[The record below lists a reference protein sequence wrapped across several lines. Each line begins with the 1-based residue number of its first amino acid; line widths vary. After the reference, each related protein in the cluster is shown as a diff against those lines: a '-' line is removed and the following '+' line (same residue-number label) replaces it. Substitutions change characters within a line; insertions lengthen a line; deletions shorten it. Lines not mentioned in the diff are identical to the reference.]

1 MKKLLAG
8 LLIPASCLLCLCAA
22 AAENPSFSGI
32 FPHVAVTNGGANES
46 AIGAVVL
53 WADRLW
59 FLTYPAHVFKGG
71 NDKLYTLD
79 ADLNLA
85 ARPESVGGTH
95 ANRMIHRE
103 SNQMIIGPY
112 LVDAKGG
119 VRAIPPSVMPGRLTA
134 TTRHLTDPA
143 NKVLFI
149 TMEEGFYEVDVRT
162 LDVKV
167 LHQDRNVGGGDLL
180 PGAHGK
186 GAYTGQ
192 GRLVYANNGQGGVL
206 AEWDGK
212 GDLGDPKSWTIVDK
226 NKYTDV
232 TGPGGIY
239 GAPAEEA
246 PIWALGWDARS
257 VLLAVRDGGR
267 WTRFRLP
274 KASYTQDAD
283 HGWYTEWPRIREVS
297 DGHLLM
303 NMHDMFYDF
312 PKTFSAARSGHLRPV
327 STFLKMVVDYTA
339 WGDHLVMANNDASR
353 QGNPLLGCPQSN
365 LWFGGWEDL
374 RGYGTPAGW
383 GGPWIKT
390 PVKAGEP
397 SEPFLLAGFEKRVV
411 HLAHDAAEP
420 VAFTLEVDGAGD
432 GRWTK
437 HATVTVPPGGYAY
450 HVIPP
455 ETGGEWIRVKA
466 DRDLKSATAY
476 FHYTSAGQTAD
487 PAMFRSLAPAEKPGR
502 LSEGLLS
509 VPGGQDLTLA
519 FAATVVDES
528 GKAAETGYY
537 VIGGDMRLRR
547 TSDAAA
553 EKAVREKAATRQ
565 DFQVDDASVIMTDKK
580 GNRYRLPKGP
590 DAFSRPGGRRGDPRG
605 IREVV
610 TERNLMNIHGTFY
623 ELPRE
628 DSGGLAKI
636 RPITTHNRRLFD
648 FASWRGLLV
657 MAGNLAGAAPDGHYV
672 PSDDGKVSLW
682 FGNLEDLWKLG
693 VPRGE
698 GGPWRASDVR
708 AGVPSDPY
716 LMTGYDRKTVRLSHD
731 RPADVRLTIEVDFLA
746 DGTWHPY
753 ETITVPAGKTVTHAF
768 PAGFAAHWVRVIA
781 DADCKATAWFVYNMP
796 AGDVGTRQ
804 ERPGQVVRKRS
815 LDDRP
820 FTERYRFFRNAS
832 MADAE
837 SL

>member
-1 MKKLLAG
+1 MKDYLMKKLLAG
-8 LLIPASCLLCLCAA
+8 LLISAFSLSCLCAA
-22 AAENPSFSGI
+22 APAEYPSFSGV
-32 FPHVAVTNGGANES
+32 FPHLAVTNGGPNETG
-46 AIGAVVL
+46 IGAVVL

-79 ADLNLA
+79 AEVNLA

-95 ANRMIHRE
+95 ANRLIHRE
-103 SNQMIIGPY
+103 SNQLIIGPY

-119 VRAIPPSVMPGRLTA
+119 VRAISPGVMPGRMTA
-134 TTRHLTDPA
+134 AARHLADPA
-143 NKVLFI
+143 GKVYFV

-162 LDVKV
+162 LDVKM
-167 LHQDRNVGGGDLL
+167 LHQDRNVGGSDLL

-192 GRLVYANNGQGGVL
+192 GRLVYANNGEGGVL

-212 GDLGDPKSWTIVDK
+212 GDLGDPKSWTIVDR

-239 GAPAEEA
+239 GAPDADA
-246 PIWALGWDARS
+246 PIWAIGWDARS
-257 VLLAVRDGGR
+257 VLLNVRDGGR

-312 PKTFSAARSGHLRPV
+312 PKTFSAAKAGGIRPV

-339 WGDHLVMANNDASR
+339 WGGHLVTVHNDASR

-365 LWFGGWEDL
+365 LWFGQWEDL

-383 GGPWIKT
+383 GGPWVRT
-390 PVKAGEP
+390 PVKANEP

-411 HLAHDAAEP
+411 HLAHDDAEP
-420 VAFTLEVDGAGD
+420 VTFTLETDGAGD
-432 GRWTK
+432 GRWAK
-437 HATVTVPPGGYAY
+437 YAAVTVPAGGYAF

-455 ETGGEWIRVKA
+455 ETAGEWIRVRA

-476 FHYTSAGQTAD
+476 FHYTSAGQAAD
-487 PAMFRSLAPAEKPGR
+487 PAMFRSLAPAEQRGR
-502 LSEGLLS
+502 YSEGLLD
-509 VPGGQDLTLA
+509 VQGGQDMTLA
-519 FAATVVDES
+519 FAATVIDES
-528 GKAAETGYY
+528 GKAAETGCY
-537 VIGGDMRLRR
+537 VIGADMRLRR
-547 TSDAAA
+547 ASDAAA
-553 EKAVREKAATRQ
+553 EKAVREKAATKQ
-565 DFQVDDASVIMTDKK
+565 DFQADDASVIMTDKK
-580 GNRYRLPKGP
+580 GQRYRLPRGP
-590 DAFSRPGGRRGDPRG
+590 DALSRPSASGRPRG
-605 IREVV
+605 IREIV
-610 TERNLMNIHGTFY
+610 TERNLMNVAGTFY
-623 ELPRE
+623 ELPRD

-636 RPITTHNRRLFD
+636 RPVCTHNRRLFD

-672 PSDDGKVSLW
+672 PSDDGKVALW
-682 FGNLEDLWKLG
+682 VGNLEDLWKMG

-698 GGPWRASDVR
+698 GGPWRDAAVR
-708 AGVPSDPY
+708 AGAPSDPY

-731 RPADVRLTIEVDFLA
+731 RPADVRFTIEVDFLA
-746 DGTWHPY
+746 DGTWHAY
-753 ETITVPAGKTVTHAF
+753 ETVTVPAGKTVTHAF
-768 PAGFAAHWVRVIA
+768 PAGFAAHWVRVKA
-781 DADCKATAWFVYNMP
+781 DAECTATAWFVYNI
-796 AGDVGTRQ
+796 
-804 ERPGQVVRKRS
+804 
-815 LDDRP
+815 
-820 FTERYRFFRNAS
+820 
-832 MADAE
+832 
-837 SL
+837 